1 MLKEEM
7 KIDIKYRLD
16 NIISIGKTRTGKL
29 DLDDIKRIDIQHYWI
44 FKATKN
50 NRLCTVEDLYSM
62 KYCNFL
68 LLDKNYYDLE
78 LINKNIEVLN
88 GFGSGGGGAFTNKL
102 LPGYIL
108 DKVEYIDLN
117 TGIY

>member
-7 KIDIKYRLD
+7 KINILYRRD
-16 NIISIGKTRTGKL
+16 NLKLQKSRNGKL
-29 DLDDIKRIDIQHYWI
+29 DLDDIKRIDIQQYWI
-44 FKATKN
+44 FKVTNK
-50 NRLCTVEDLYSM
+50 NRLCTVEELYSM
-62 KYCNFL
+62 KYCKFL
-68 LLDKNYYDLE
+68 LLDKRYYDLE

-88 GFGSGGGGAFTNKL
+88 GFGSGSGGAFTEKI